1 MLTFVRSFVRSFVHV
16 VHLLV
21 WLGLVGI
28 IDGWMD
34 GWIKEIEEGSETRD
48 PMTIFKPL
56 IERKGYYE

>member
-1 MLTFVRSFVRSFVHV
+1 MLTFVRSFVRSFM
-16 VHLLV
+16 LFICLFGWV
-21 WLGLVGI
+21 WLVSLM
-28 IDGWMD
+28 DGWMD